1 MVDKRKGSQR
11 HIPHRFTAEEEQHL
25 YAMAMTPE
33 FRDATPEQIVAILA
47 SRGEYYGSPRTL
59 YRILKKRSALHHRRR
74 SKKPTPPRPARY
86 LEVTSPNQV
95 WSWDITWLKT
105 EVHGLFLYAY
115 TIIDLYDRSIVGWTI
130 EERESDTHAHTLFAR
145 VVRDQKVVP
154 EIVHADNGHPMR
166 GMTLAVFL
174 DSLAICRSYSRP
186 RHSNDNATIESF
198 HKTLKYSVGYPSS
211 FSSLA
216 DARRWYATFIDWYNT
231 THLHSGI
238 GYVTPLQRRSG
249 EAEAIYESRNQTLK
263 AARSRHPARWRRG
276 KTRTYGSLP
285 VKAFY
290 RPINA
295 AA

>member
-1 MVDKRKGSQR
+1 VILAFVDEARSLGVSERSICRHSGISRRTLQQWRTQGMVDKRKGSQR

-115 TIIDLYDRSIVGWTI
+115 TIIDLYDRSQT
-130 EERESDTHAHTLFAR
+130 AR
-145 VVRDQKVVP
+145 
-154 EIVHADNGHPMR
+154 
-166 GMTLAVFL
+166 
-174 DSLAICRSYSRP
+174 
-186 RHSNDNATIESF
+186 
-198 HKTLKYSVGYPSS
+198 
-211 FSSLA
+211 
-216 DARRWYATFIDWYNT
+216 
-231 THLHSGI
+231 
-238 GYVTPLQRRSG
+238 
-249 EAEAIYESRNQTLK
+249 
-263 AARSRHPARWRRG
+263 
-276 KTRTYGSLP
+276 GSL
-285 VKAFY
+285 
-290 RPINA
+290 
-295 AA
+295 